1 MPPVVPSPDQLP
13 FFEELASAPRPRR
26 PHLRIQ
32 PPLLADLTARQRK
45 AVTHDAGPLL
55 IVAGAGTGKTT
66 VITRRI
72 AWLIAEKRALPSE
85 ILALTFTDR
94 AALEMVERVDR
105 LVPYG
110 LHDAE
115 ISTFHAYGD
124 RLLREHALES
134 GLSDRST
141 VLSRAEQIIFLREH
155 LFELPLDRYRPLGD
169 PTRFLSA
176 LVTLI
181 SRLRDED
188 ITPGAYLA
196 AAAELQ
202 ERSAGSPDDAAMAE
216 EAGRHAELAAAYDA
230 YERLMRTTDRLD
242 FGDQVGLALGLL
254 REHPTVLAEERGR
267 YRYILVDEFQDT
279 NHAQWEIVRLLA
291 EPHGNV
297 TVVGDDDQSIY
308 RFRGAALGNILGF
321 RDAYPKATSVVLVDN
336 YRSRQPILDAAHRL
350 ISNNDPHRLEA
361 REGLDKRLRA
371 RLRFDRPEPPAG
383 AIELLNFATGSDE
396 ADAVADRIA
405 ASMRAG
411 RQAGDHAIL
420 VRGNRDAD
428 AYLRALNMARIPW
441 RFSGTAGLYR
451 QPEVRVLIS
460 FLRALNDP
468 DDSVS
473 LYDLATSEIF
483 GLAASDVT
491 LALTNARRRRSSL
504 AVALADAVADPERS
518 PFSLRAIEVVQ
529 RLLGSLEAHRAMST
543 EKTSGELLYHFIS
556 ASGWLAR
563 LAHEARETGEERL
576 ANVGRFFE
584 IVRRQGSLLRDD
596 RLPFLV
602 AQLDTLIETGDD
614 PSTAEVDPDAGDA
627 VHVLTYHKAKGL
639 EFGVVFLVG
648 LVDDRF
654 PGRERRD
661 ALELPDVLVNGP
673 APDDD
678 QHVAE
683 ERRLFYVGMT
693 RAREELVLSSAQD
706 YGGRI
711 SRGVSRFVA
720 EALDLPPA
728 TPVETIRPALLEQ
741 LARHQASP
749 TEPATAAPKPR
760 LGDRPLTL
768 SYGQINDYLDCPAK
782 YRYGHVVRI
791 PTPASH
797 QMVYGRALHAAAQAY
812 HRRQLA
818 GGTMS
823 VDELHA
829 ALDASWESVGFLT
842 REHEEARRAAAHE
855 AVERFWQDQQRDPA
869 RPTAVERDFTVAFG
883 QDRIRGRYDRVDR
896 DVAGSRRHHRLQVE
910 RRPRPGDRQPPRPRV
925 APAVDLRARPRGRAR
940 LAPRRAGAAFPRVG
954 HRRSRRADREAAREG
969 TGEAHPGGLR
979 DPRRP
984 IRGNPERRCAAATAR
999 SARSALTR
1007 RGERTASAHG
1017 HPSHPA
1023 RHPCGRRAGCRGRQ
1037 RVPGRNRATAL
1048 PRCRAQ
1054 SCRGRDPGVRQR
1066 GVAGD
1071 SVRVP
1076 R

>member
-13 FFEELASAPRPRR
+13 FFEELAPAPRPRR

-45 AVTHDAGPLL
+45 AVTHDSGPLL

-110 LHDAE
+110 LHDAD

-124 RLLREHALES
+124 RLLREHALEA

-188 ITPGAYLA
+188 ITPAAYLA
-196 AAAELQ
+196 TAADLQ
-202 ERSAGSPDDAAMAE
+202 QRSAGSPEDAALAE
-216 EAGRHAELAAAYDA
+216 EASRHAELAAAYDA

-242 FGDQVGLALGLL
+242 FGDQVGLALSLL
-254 REHPTVLAEERGR
+254 REHATVLEEERGR
-267 YRYILVDEFQDT
+267 YKYILVDEFQDT

-321 RDAYPKATSVVLVDN
+321 RGAYPKATSVVLVDN

-350 ISNNDPHRLEA
+350 ISHNDPDRLEV
-361 REGLDKRLRA
+361 REGLDKRLRQ
-371 RLRFDRPEPPAG
+371 RLRFDRPEPTGGP
-383 AIELLNFATGSDE
+383 IELLAFTTGSDE
-396 ADAVADRIA
+396 ADAVADRIG

-460 FLRALNDP
+460 FLRAVNDP

-473 LYDLATSEIF
+473 LYDLATGEIF

-504 AVALADAVADPERS
+504 AAALADAVADPERS

-543 EKTSGELLYHFIS
+543 EKSSGELLYHFIS
-556 ASGWLAR
+556 GSGWLAR

-584 IVRRQGSLLRDD
+584 IVRRQGGLLRDD

-614 PSTAEVDPDAGDA
+614 PSTADVDPDAGDA

-661 ALELPDVLVNGP
+661 ALELPDALVSGP

-749 TEPATAAPKPR
+749 TEPAAVRPKPR

-782 YRYGHVVRI
+782 YRYGHVVRL

-818 GGTMS
+818 GGTMA
-823 VDELHA
+823 VEELHA

-855 AVERFWQDQQRDPA
+855 AVDRFWHDQQRDPA

-896 DVAGSRRHHRLQVE
+896 DVAG
-910 RRPRPGDRQPPRPRV
+910 RV
-925 APAVDLRARPRGRAR
+925 VITDYKSSDVRDLPTANRRARESLQLSIYALAHEAERDSLPDELALHFLESGIIGRATPTEKR
-940 LAPRRAGAAFPRVG
+940 LEKAQEKLSQAASGIRAGRFEATPSAMRCGYCPFREICPDA
-954 HRRSRRADREAAREG
+954 SR
-969 TGEAHPGGLR
+969 
-979 DPRRP
+979 
-984 IRGNPERRCAAATAR
+984 
-999 SARSALTR
+999 
-1007 RGERTASAHG
+1007 
-1017 HPSHPA
+1017 
-1023 RHPCGRRAGCRGRQ
+1023 
-1037 RVPGRNRATAL
+1037 
-1048 PRCRAQ
+1048 
-1054 SCRGRDPGVRQR
+1054 
-1066 GVAGD
+1066 
-1071 SVRVP
+1071 
-1076 R
+1076 

>member
-1 MPPVVPSPDQLP
+1 
-13 FFEELASAPRPRR
+13 
-26 PHLRIQ
+26 HLRIQ

-45 AVTHDAGPLL
+45 AVTHQAGPLL

-110 LHDAE
+110 QTDAA
-115 ISTFHAYGD
+115 IGTFHAFGD
-124 RLLREHALES
+124 RLLREHALEA

-141 VLSRAEQIIFLREH
+141 VLSRAEQIILLREH

-181 SRLRDED
+181 GRLRDED
-188 ITPGAYLA
+188 IAPAAYLA
-196 AAAELQ
+196 VAADLQRRAEEDPGDEPL
-202 ERSAGSPDDAAMAE
+202 AE
-216 EAGRHAELAAAYDA
+216 EAARHAELAAAYDA

-242 FGDQVGLALGLL
+242 FGDQVGLALRLL
-254 REHPTVLAEERGR
+254 RGHPGVLAEERAR

-321 RDAYPKATSVVLVDN
+321 NDAYPKAASVVLVDN

-350 ISNNDPHRLEA
+350 IRHNDPDRLEA
-361 REGLDKRLRA
+361 REGLDKRLRG

-383 AIELLNFATGSDE
+383 PIELLTFATGSDE
-396 ADAVADRIA
+396 ADAISDRIG
-405 ASMRAG
+405 ASIRAG
-411 RQAGDHAIL
+411 RRAGDHAIL

-518 PFSLRAIEVVQ
+518 PFALRAIEVVQ

-543 EKTSGELLYHFIS
+543 EKSSGELLYHFIT

-563 LAHEARETGEERL
+563 LAHEGRETGEERL
-576 ANVGRFFE
+576 ANVARFFE

-614 PSTAEVDPDAGDA
+614 PSTADVDLDEGDA

-639 EFGVVFLVG
+639 EFGVVFMVG

-654 PGRERRD
+654 PGWNRRD
-661 ALELPDVLVNGP
+661 ALELPDALLSGP
-673 APDDD
+673 APDGD
-678 QHVAE
+678 QHAAE

-706 YGGRI
+706 YGGRR
-711 SRGVSRFVA
+711 SRGISRFVA

-728 TPVETIRPALLEQ
+728 TPIDAIRPVLLEQ

-749 TEPATAAPKPR
+749 AAPAAPAATPR
-760 LGDRPLTL
+760 LGDRPLRL
-768 SYGQINDYLDCPAK
+768 SYGQINDYLECPAK
-782 YRYGHVVRI
+782 YRFGHVVRI

-797 QMVYGRALHAAAQAY
+797 QMVYGRALHAAVQAY

-818 GGTMS
+818 GGTMP
-823 VDELHA
+823 VEELHA
-829 ALDASWESVGFLT
+829 ALDANWESIGFLT
-842 REHEEARRAAAHE
+842 RAHEEARRAAAHE
-855 AVERFWQDQQRDPA
+855 TIARFWDEQQRDPA
-869 RPTAVERDFTVAFG
+869 RPTAVEREFTVAFG
-883 QDRIRGRYDRVDR
+883 QDRLRGRYDRIDR
-896 DVAGSRRHHRLQVE
+896 DVAGQVVITDYKSSDV
-910 RRPRPGDRQPPRPRV
+910 R
-925 APAVDLRARPRGRAR
+925 DLATANRRARESLQLSIYALAHEAEHGALPDELALHFLESGIVGRAAPTEKR
-940 LAPRRAGAAFPRVG
+940 LEKAQQ
-954 HRRSRRADREAAREG
+954 DL
-969 TGEAHPGGLR
+969 TK
-979 DPRRP
+979 
-984 IRGNPERRCAAATAR
+984 AATGIRAR
-999 SARSALTR
+999 QFEATPSAMRCGYCPFR
-1007 RGERTASAHG
+1007 EICPDAS
-1017 HPSHPA
+1017 
-1023 RHPCGRRAGCRGRQ
+1023 R
-1037 RVPGRNRATAL
+1037 
-1048 PRCRAQ
+1048 
-1054 SCRGRDPGVRQR
+1054 
-1066 GVAGD
+1066 
-1071 SVRVP
+1071 
-1076 R
+1076 

>member
-13 FFEELASAPRPRR
+13 FFEELTAPPRPRR

-32 PPLLADLTARQRK
+32 PPLLADLTPRQRK

-110 LHDAE
+110 LHDAD

-124 RLLREHALES
+124 RLLREHALAA

-141 VLSRAEQIIFLREH
+141 VLSRAEQIILLRAH

-188 ITPGAYLA
+188 ITPAAYLA
-196 AAAELQ
+196 AAAEFQQRL
-202 ERSAGSPDDAAMAE
+202 AGSPDDAAMAE
-216 EAGRHAELAAAYDA
+216 EASRHAELAAAYDA

-254 REHPTVLAEERGR
+254 REHPAVLAEERGR
-267 YRYILVDEFQDT
+267 YRYVLVDEFQDT
-279 NHAQWEIVRLLA
+279 NHSQWEIVRLLA

-308 RFRGAALGNILGF
+308 RFRGAALENILGF
-321 RDAYPKATSVVLVDN
+321 RGAYPKATSVVLVDN

-350 ISNNDPHRLEA
+350 ISHNDPDRLEV

-383 AIELLNFATGSDE
+383 PIELLAFATGSDE

-460 FLRALNDP
+460 FLRAVNDP

-543 EKTSGELLYHFIS
+543 DKSSGELLYHFIS
-556 ASGWLAR
+556 GSGWLAR

-614 PSTAEVDPDAGDA
+614 PSTADVDPDAGDA

-648 LVDDRF
+648 LVNDRF

-661 ALELPDVLVNGP
+661 ALELPDTLVSGP
-673 APDDD
+673 PPNDD

-749 TEPATAAPKPR
+749 TEPATAKPKAR
-760 LGDRPLTL
+760 IGDRPLTL

-818 GGTMS
+818 GGMMS
-823 VDELHA
+823 VEELHA

-896 DVAGSRRHHRLQVE
+896 DVAGRVVITDYKASDVRDLATANRRARESLQLSIYALAHEAERGSLPDELALHFLESGIVGRAEPTE
-910 RRPRPGDRQPPRPRV
+910 RRLEKAQEKLTQAASGI
-925 APAVDLRARPRGRAR
+925 
-940 LAPRRAGAAFPRVG
+940 RAGRFEATPSAMRCGYCPF
-954 HRRSRRADREAAREG
+954 REIC
-969 TGEAHPGGLR
+969 P
-979 DPRRP
+979 D
-984 IRGNPERRCAAATAR
+984 ATR
-999 SARSALTR
+999 
-1007 RGERTASAHG
+1007 
-1017 HPSHPA
+1017 
-1023 RHPCGRRAGCRGRQ
+1023 
-1037 RVPGRNRATAL
+1037 
-1048 PRCRAQ
+1048 
-1054 SCRGRDPGVRQR
+1054 
-1066 GVAGD
+1066 
-1071 SVRVP
+1071 
-1076 R
+1076 